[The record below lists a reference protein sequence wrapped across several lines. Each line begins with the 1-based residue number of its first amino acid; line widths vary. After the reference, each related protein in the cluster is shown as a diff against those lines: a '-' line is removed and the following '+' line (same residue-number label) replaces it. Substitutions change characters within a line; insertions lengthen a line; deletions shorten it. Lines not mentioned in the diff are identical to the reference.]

1 MEHRWTQRFV
11 LEKGVENK
19 SLGLG
24 MKEDLRWLEVRAGGS
39 IDGDDSGDSRE
50 VAIREIEVFSALI
63 FKIEFM
69 C

>member
-1 MEHRWTQRFV
+1 
-11 LEKGVENK
+11 
-19 SLGLG
+19 
-24 MKEDLRWLEVRAGGS
+24 MKEDLGWLEVRAGGS
-39 IDGDDSGDSRE
+39 IDGDESGDRRE